1 MMMMIF
7 GSIHFKSFLYFYV
20 HRYDLLFLNSSSTQ
34 VFRYSTEIRLDA
46 KAGGKNITLAKQ

>member
-1 MMMMIF
+1 MIF